1 MRIEIPRIFYIT
13 DREKRYLSLIAEAQK
28 KGERDLY
35 GYVSRKELIASGTV
49 RNAMYRLR
57 KRFEQALVF
66 VDEYRVWRKKIVGRR
81 II

>member
-13 DREKRYLSLIAEAQK
+13 DREKRYLSLIVEAQK

-35 GYVSRKELIASGTV
+35 GYVARKELIASGTV

-57 KRFEQALVF
+57 KRFEQALTF
-66 VDEYRVWRKKIVGRR
+66 VGDYRIWRKKIVGRR